1 MSQRGL
7 ESRANHLAHEKRRCV
22 VAPARS
28 SFVGVHHAFEHT
40 AKHVRRDEFAVIVL
54 ADGEMESLEQLVE
67 RVAPLGVGP
76 DGRAV
81 PPFERRGL
89 EESAIE
95 EWDLAQCPRDGAPVR
110 RGAIQRAEAEGV
122 QKGAMKVTPG
132 GERTVEQTRHVSR
145 IAVQPA
151 LRLDEVEEEHP
162 GERR

>member
-1 MSQRGL
+1 SDRDWSSDVCSSDLVHPASGGGCGDAESMSQRGL
-7 ESRANHLAHEKRRCV
+7 ESRANHLAHEKRGCV

-28 SFVGVHHAFEHT
+28 SFVRVHHPFEHT

-54 ADGEMESLEQLVE
+54 ADGEMESLEHLVE

-95 EWDLAQCPRDGAPVR
+95 EWDLA
-110 RGAIQRAEAEGV
+110 
-122 QKGAMKVTPG
+122 
-132 GERTVEQTRHVSR
+132 
-145 IAVQPA
+145 
-151 LRLDEVEEEHP
+151 
-162 GERR
+162 